1 MASEVMRRFVL
12 SLLLVSIAL
21 LLPACSAVRLGYSN
35 ADSLARWWIDQYLD
49 LSPEQDTLVRERLT
63 RLMVWHRK
71 SQLSDYAT
79 VLNQARTLAVGKPS
93 PTDGLVLTDAI
104 IRRVRRIAD
113 QAIPDAAD
121 LLLTMTPAQIER
133 MAAKFADR
141 NVSYSKE
148 ARLAEGEVG
157 QRKARYK
164 RLLERAEYWY
174 GAFSDGQEAAF
185 RQLVD
190 AQPSGA
196 QFWYEERLR
205 RQNELLELARK
216 VQSEK
221 PSRERVMVL
230 LRDYADRFDIPADP
244 SRRAAALALRQAS
257 SELAAAIQALTT
269 PAQREHARQKF
280 DDLIREIGELAQ
292 EA

>member
-1 MASEVMRRFVL
+1 MRR
-12 SLLLVSIAL
+12 SLLTLLLISVAL
-21 LLPACSAVRLGYSN
+21 LLPGCSAIRLGYGN

-49 LSPEQDTLVRERLT
+49 LSPDQDTLARERLA

-71 SQLSDYAT
+71 SQLPDYAN
-79 VLNQARTLAVGKPS
+79 VLSQAQTLATGRPTA
-93 PTDGLVLTDAI
+93 TDGLALTEAI
-104 IRRVRRIAD
+104 IRRVRRLAD

-121 LLLTMTPAQIER
+121 LLATLTPAQIER
-133 MAAKFADR
+133 MATRFSEK
-141 NVSYSKE
+141 NVSYTKE
-148 ARLAEGEVG
+148 ARLAEGEAG
-157 QRKARYK
+157 QRKARFK

-174 GAFSDGQEAAF
+174 GDFSDAQQAAI

-205 RQNELLELARK
+205 RQGELLELARK
-216 VQSEK
+216 VHTEK
-221 PSRERVMVL
+221 TSRERTIAL

-244 SRRAAALALRQAS
+244 TRQATALGLRKAS
-257 SELAAAIQALTT
+257 SELAAAIQSLTT
-269 PAQREHARQKF
+269 PGQREHARHKF
-280 DDLIREIGELAQ
+280 DDLIREIGEIAQ

>member
-1 MASEVMRRFVL
+1 MRR
-12 SLLLVSIAL
+12 SLLPLLLISVVL
-21 LLPACSAVRLGYSN
+21 LLPACSAIRLGYGN

-49 LSPEQDTLVRERLT
+49 LSPEQDALARERLT

-71 SQLSDYAT
+71 SQLPDYAT
-79 VLNQARTLAVGKPS
+79 VLHQARTLAVGKP
-93 PTDGLVLTDAI
+93 TAADGLVLTEAI
-104 IRRVRRIAD
+104 IRRVRRLAD

-121 LLLTMTPAQIER
+121 LLSTLTPAQIER
-133 MAAKFADR
+133 MAAKLADK
-141 NVSYSKE
+141 NASYAKE
-148 ARLAEGEVG
+148 ARLAEGEAG
-157 QRKARYK
+157 QRKARFK

-174 GAFSDGQEAAF
+174 GAFSDGQEAAI
-185 RQLVD
+185 RQLID

-205 RQNELLELARK
+205 RQSELLELMRK
-216 VQSEK
+216 VHTEK
-221 PSRERVMVL
+221 PSRERVIAL

-244 SRRAAALALRQAS
+244 SRRAVALGLRQAS
-257 SELAAAIQALTT
+257 SELAAAIHALTT
-269 PAQREHARQKF
+269 PAQREHARHKF

>member
-1 MASEVMRRFVL
+1 MRRAL
-12 SLLLVSIAL
+12 LPLLLISAAL
-21 LLPACSAVRLGYSN
+21 LLPACSAVRLGYGN

-49 LSPEQDTLVRERLT
+49 LSAEQDALARERLT
-63 RLMVWHRK
+63 RLMAWHRK
-71 SQLSDYAT
+71 SQLPDYAS
-79 VLNQARTLAVGKPS
+79 VLGQARSLATGKA
-93 PTDGLVLTDAI
+93 TAADGLLLTEAI
-104 IRRVRRIAD
+104 IRRVRRFAD

-121 LLLTMTPAQIER
+121 LLLTLTPAQIER
-133 MAAKFADR
+133 MAVRQAEK
-141 NVSYSKE
+141 NLSYAKE
-148 ARLAEGEVG
+148 ARLAEGEAG
-157 QRKARYK
+157 RRKARFM

-174 GAFSDGQEAAF
+174 GAFSDDQEAAI
-185 RQLVD
+185 RQLVE

-205 RQNELLELARK
+205 RQNELLELARR
-216 VQSEK
+216 VQAEK
-221 PSRERVMVL
+221 PSRERVVAL

-244 SRRAAALALRQAS
+244 SRRVVALALRQAS

-269 PAQREHARQKF
+269 PAQREHARTRF

>member
-1 MASEVMRRFVL
+1 MRRSL
-12 SLLLVSIAL
+12 LTLLLVSIAL
-21 LLPACSAVRLGYSN
+21 LLPACSAIRLGYGN

-49 LSPEQDTLVRERLT
+49 LSPEQDALARERLT

-71 SQLSDYAT
+71 SQLPDYAS
-79 VLNQARTLAVGKPS
+79 VLGQARTMAVGKP
-93 PTDGLVLTDAI
+93 TAADGLVLTDAI
-104 IRRVRRIAD
+104 IRRVRRVAD

-121 LLLTMTPAQIER
+121 LLLTLTPTQIER
-133 MAAKFADR
+133 MATRLADK
-141 NVSYSKE
+141 NVSYAKE
-148 ARLAEGEVG
+148 ARLAEGEAG
-157 QRKARYK
+157 QRKARFK

-174 GAFSDGQEAAF
+174 GAFSDGQEAAI

-216 VQSEK
+216 VQTEK
-221 PSRERVMVL
+221 LSRERVVTL
-230 LRDYADRFDIPADP
+230 LRDYVDRFDIPTDP
-244 SRRAAALALRQAS
+244 SRQSVALALRQAS

-269 PAQREHARQKF
+269 PAQREHARHKF

-292 EA
+292 EV

>member
-1 MASEVMRRFVL
+1 MRRSLL
-12 SLLLVSIAL
+12 SLLLVSLAL
-21 LLPACSAVRLGYSN
+21 LLPACSAIRLGYAN

-49 LSPEQDTLVRERLT
+49 LSPEQDALARERLT
-63 RLMVWHRK
+63 RLLVWHRK
-71 SQLSDYAT
+71 SQLPDYPT
-79 VLNQARTLAVGKPS
+79 ILNQAKTLAVGKPS
-93 PTDGLVLTDAI
+93 ATDGLVLTDAI
-104 IRRVRRIAD
+104 FRRIRRIAD

-133 MAAKFADR
+133 MAAKFAEK
-141 NVSYSKE
+141 NVGYAKE
-148 ARLAEGEVG
+148 ARLTEGEAG
-157 QRKARYK
+157 QREARFK

-174 GAFSDGQEAAF
+174 GAFSDRQEAAF

-205 RQNELLELARK
+205 RQNELLDLARK
-216 VQSEK
+216 IQAEK
-221 PSRERVMVL
+221 TSRERAMAL
-230 LRDYADRFDIPADP
+230 LRDYADRFDMPTDP
-244 SRRAAALALRQAS
+244 SRRATALALRKES

-269 PAQREHARQKF
+269 PAQREHARTRF
-280 DDLIREIGELAQ
+280 DDLIREIGELTQ

>member
-1 MASEVMRRFVL
+1 MRRSL
-12 SLLLVSIAL
+12 LPLLLVSIAL
-21 LLPACSAVRLGYSN
+21 LLPACSAIRLGYGN

-49 LSPEQDTLVRERLT
+49 LSPEQDALARERLT

-71 SQLSDYAT
+71 SQLPDYAL
-79 VLNQARTLAVGKPS
+79 VLGQARTMAVGKS
-93 PTDGLVLTDAI
+93 TTADGLVLTDAI
-104 IRRVRRIAD
+104 IRRVRRLAD

-121 LLLTMTPAQIER
+121 LLLTLTPAQIER
-133 MAAKFADR
+133 MATRLAEK
-141 NVSYSKE
+141 NVSYAKE
-148 ARLAEGEVG
+148 ARLAEGEAG
-157 QRKARYK
+157 QRKARFK
-164 RLLERAEYWY
+164 RLLERAEFWY
-174 GAFSDGQEAAF
+174 GAFSDGQETAI

-216 VQSEK
+216 VQTEK
-221 PSRERVMVL
+221 PSRERVVTL
-230 LRDYADRFDIPADP
+230 LRDYADRFDIPMDP
-244 SRRAAALALRQAS
+244 SRRAVALALRQAS

-269 PAQREHARQKF
+269 PAQREHARHKF